1 MYISVYELCISNCYQ
16 DFKEL
21 TPQEQKQ
28 FRQKHGHLKGK
39 ELREGIASYFKI
51 IKESVE
57 KAVQLKLLATA
68 IVSSIG
74 TAVLAT

>member
-1 MYISVYELCISNCYQ
+1 MFNCYQ

-21 TPQEQKQ
+21 TPQEQKG
-28 FRQKHGHLKGK
+28 FRQKHGHLKAK
-39 ELREGIASYFKI
+39 ELGEGIASYCKI

-68 IVSSIG
+68 IVSSIS
-74 TAVLAT
+74 TAILVT